1 MSSDKNVRVRV
12 APSPTGDPHVGTAYV
27 TLFNYVFAKQNGGK
41 LILRVED
48 TDQNRYRKASE
59 ERILKGLKWLG
70 LGYDEGPDVG
80 GSYGPYRQSERLP
93 LYKKYAEILV
103 EKEKAYHCFCTQERL
118 AEARETQKTEG
129 GRFGYDRHCRHLDK
143 REVEKKLKEGISSVI
158 RLKMPTQ
165 GEGSFID
172 ELRGPITIDYNQ
184 LDDQILMKSDG
195 FPTYHL
201 ANVVDDHEMKIT
213 HVIRAEEWISST
225 PKHVTLY
232 EAFGWEKPQFIHL
245 PLLRNTDKSKIS
257 KRKNPVSLDFY
268 RRKGILPEAMINFL
282 GLMGW
287 SFKSEEREK
296 FSLEEMVSSFK
307 FSDVSLGGPVFDQ
320 KKLSWLNQQYIQ
332 SMTQG
337 KFLEHCRE
345 EMFSEN
351 ILKSIYPLVRER
363 LDSFDE
369 FFEKFSFFFT
379 LDLKYENLSL
389 VPKEKTVSEM
399 KTIFLELSL
408 LLDEIDIWSLET
420 VTLVVNSYLKDKAL
434 KPKEFYMP
442 LRLILT
448 GRQDSPPLLETMEA
462 LGRDVVR
469 YRLQW
474 VCDHIFTG

>member
-1 MSSDKNVRVRV
+1 MSSDKTVRVRV

-27 TLFNYVFAKQNGGK
+27 TLFNYVFAKKHGGK
-41 LILRVED
+41 LVLRVED

-59 ERILKGLKWLG
+59 DRILNGLKWLG
-70 LGYDEGPDVG
+70 LHYDEGPDVG
-80 GSYGPYRQSERLP
+80 GDYGPYRQSERRP
-93 LYKKYAEILV
+93 LYKKYAEELV
-103 EKEKAYHCFCTQERL
+103 EKGKAYHCFCTSERL
-118 AEARETQKTEG
+118 AEVREIQKKAG
-129 GRFGYDRHCRHLDK
+129 GRFGYDRHCRELGK
-143 REVEKKLKEGISSVI
+143 EEIEGNLKAGLSSVI
-158 RLKMPTQ
+158 RLKMPLE
-165 GEGSFID
+165 GEGRFVD
-172 ELRGPITIDYNQ
+172 ELRGEIAIDYKQ

-232 EAFGWEKPQFIHL
+232 EAFGWEQPQFIHL

-268 RRKGILPEAMINFL
+268 RRKGILPEAMNNFL
-282 GLMGW
+282 ALMGW
-287 SFKSEEREK
+287 SYKEEEREK

-332 SMTQG
+332 AMPETAFVQ
-337 KFLEHCRE
+337 HCRE

-351 ILKSIYPLVRER
+351 ILKTLYPLVKER

-369 FFEKFSFFFT
+369 FFEKFAFFFT
-379 LDLKYENLSL
+379 LDLKYEGLPL
-389 VPKEKTVSEM
+389 VPKTKTAAEM
-399 KTIFLELSL
+399 KKVFGDLSL
-408 LLDEIDIWSLET
+408 LLDEIDVWSLES
-420 VTLVVNSYLKDKAL
+420 VTEVVNSHLKSSSF

-448 GRQDSPPLLETMEA
+448 GRKDSPPLLETMEA

-469 YRLQW
+469 YRLAA
-474 VCDHIFTG
+474 VCQKIFAG